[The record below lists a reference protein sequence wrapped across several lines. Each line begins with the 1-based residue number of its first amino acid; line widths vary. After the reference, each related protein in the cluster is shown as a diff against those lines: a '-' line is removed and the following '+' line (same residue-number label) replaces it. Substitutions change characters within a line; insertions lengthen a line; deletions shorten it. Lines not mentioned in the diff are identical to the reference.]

1 MHQTP
6 AYLKDFHC
14 NVVVGIESKN
24 SSLVKYP
31 ISSFVNYSKF
41 SSNHKHFSFNISSIV
56 EPKTYA
62 QAVKH
67 DNWRKAMDD
76 EINALVQ
83 TEIWELADLPIGK
96 QIVGCRW
103 VYKTKH
109 KDDGSIERFK
119 GSSQGIHTT
128 RKHWWFQRNVLC
140 NE

>member
-1 MHQTP
+1 
-6 AYLKDFHC
+6 
-14 NVVVGIESKN
+14 
-24 SSLVKYP
+24 
-31 ISSFVNYSKF
+31 
-41 SSNHKHFSFNISSIV
+41 
-56 EPKTYA
+56 
-62 QAVKH
+62 
-67 DNWRKAMDD
+67 MDD

-128 RKHWWFQRNVLC
+128 RKH
-140 NE
+140 